1 MADNDTNDYSY
12 PLPVGR
18 AEFNTW
24 ADRLIEKAGR
34 FADERS
40 MKYALASQIIH
51 LPHDIAF
58 KNDAYF
64 VNSLRKAAANQVASA
79 IFQEIKMQQAE
90 EFAKAKEEAEKARL
104 AVEATTAEQPA
115 EVTAPT
121 AVASDERQS

>member
-1 MADNDTNDYSY
+1 MADTDTNDYSY

-24 ADRLIEKAGR
+24 ADRLIEKAGK

-51 LPHDIAF
+51 LPHDVAF
-58 KNDAYF
+58 KRDDYF

-90 EFAKAKEEAEKARL
+90 ESAKAAA
-104 AVEATTAEQPA
+104 EATAKQLAEDTANQA
-115 EVTAPT
+115 
-121 AVASDERQS
+121 ASSDDQKS